1 MTDEV
6 FVRVERSRVT
16 EYEDYCIV
24 NLGPG
29 DDLLRLVTGAMA
41 HPGKAAV
48 LEGAVQGVVAM
59 EGSE

>member
-6 FVRVERSRVT
+6 FVRVGRSRVT
-16 EYEDYCIV
+16 EYEDHFIV

-29 DDLLRLVTGAMA
+29 DDLVRLVTGAMA
-41 HPGKAAV
+41 DPGRAAV
-48 LEGAVQGVVAM
+48 LGGAVQGIVAM